1 MRALLEACVL
11 LSPLYLLL
19 LRFLE
24 NLLQRG
30 RRGQVLLVV
39 EDYRVRILIRR
50 RPLGLQ
56 LLAAQ
61 LVLRIPALSIIYR
74 LPIEFDHFLV
84 DDAQVLRQHNCLRRV
99 NGNISSVLMEL
110 QRARR
115 CLALLRILF
124 AVGLRQVP
132 RYH

>member
-1 MRALLEACVL
+1 MCALLEACVL

-99 NGNISSVLMEL
+99 DGNISSVLMEL